1 MTKIVDTLTHYE
13 MLIDENN
20 DPVHD
25 NEILR
30 SYMTNWDGPIFYKAL
45 DLDSDKN
52 VLEIGIGT
60 GRVAKSVLEAGC
72 KKFVGIDISPKTIQ
86 RAKENLKNY
95 KNVDLLEMNI
105 LDFNKSKEPFDIV
118 YSVLT
123 FMHIDDKEK
132 ACKNI
137 KELLKDNGYFVLSVS
152 RDGEWLDYDQR
163 RVRLFPNEVQYYID
177 LLRKIGFHIDMVKQT
192 ESNCATIIKARK

>member
-25 NEILR
+25 SEILR
-30 SYMTNWDGPIFYKAL
+30 LYMANWDGHLFYKAL
-45 DLDSDKN
+45 EVSTDKN

-60 GRVAKSVLEAGC
+60 GRVAKSVLQSGC
-72 KKFVGIDISPKTIQ
+72 KRFVGIDISPKTIQ
-86 RAKENLKNY
+86 RAKENLKEY
-95 KNVDLLEMNI
+95 KNIDLLEMNI
-105 LDFNKSKEPFDIV
+105 LDFNKTNEPFDIV

-132 ACKNI
+132 AFENI
-137 KELLKDNGYFVLSVS
+137 KELLKDNGYFILSVS
-152 RDGEWLDYDQR
+152 GDEEWLDYGQR
-163 RVRLFPNEVQYYID
+163 KVKLYPQEVKYYIS
-177 LLRKIGFHIDMVKQT
+177 LLRKVGFKIDMAEQT
-192 ESNCATIIKARK
+192 VSNYATIIKARK